1 MDILPSATRRPAVLV
16 FAASDPT
23 GGAGIQ
29 ADIMALSALGCHA
42 LSVIT
47 ALTTQDTVGV
57 TGILPV
63 SPDWV
68 EKQARTVLADIPVS
82 AFKIGLIGSADNV
95 AAIAR
100 ILGDYPDVPV
110 VLDPVLA
117 SGRGDALANAE
128 LIDTLRKQLLPRT
141 TILTPNSLEARR
153 LAASAENATAGEATL
168 AECAER
174 LTSLGARHV
183 LLTGTHE
190 ETADVVNTLYD
201 QSGPVHQNTCARLPG
216 SYHGSGCTIASAIA
230 AGLAQGKSIIEAV
243 EAAEGYTWQTLAN
256 AFHPGKGQYIPD
268 RFFRQRLR

>member
-1 MDILPSATRRPAVLV
+1 MNILPSATCRPAVLA

-29 ADIMALSALGCHA
+29 ADIMTLSALGCHA
-42 LSVIT
+42 LSTIT
-47 ALTTQDTVGV
+47 ALTTQDTIGV
-57 TGILPV
+57 SGVRPV
-63 SPDWV
+63 PPDWV
-68 EKQARTVLADIPVS
+68 ENQARTVLADIPVS

-100 ILGDYPDVPV
+100 ILADYPAVPV

-117 SGRGDALANAE
+117 SGRGDALANVE
-128 LIDTLRKQLLPRT
+128 LIAALREQLLPLT

-153 LAASAENATAGEATL
+153 LAASAESTSTSKATL
-168 AECAER
+168 AACADR
-174 LTSLGARHV
+174 LTGLGARYI

-201 QSGPVHQNTCARLPG
+201 QSGPVHQNRCQRLAG

-230 AGLAQGKSIIEAV
+230 AGLAHGKNVIEAV
-243 EAAEGYTWQTLAN
+243 AAAEDYTWQTLAN
-256 AFHPGKGQYIPD
+256 AFHPGRGQYIPD